1 MRRRHGFV
9 RQLLRNSDSAPQTV
23 SSHSTNS
30 DRDRVLA
37 ATDIV
42 AVIGEVVALRP
53 KGREHV
59 GLCPFHDDR
68 SPSMAVVTHKANFG
82 GGGFYKCFACGA
94 AGNAIDFVINYHKME
109 FPEALR
115 FLAGRAGVELTP
127 WEGARRERVA
137 GEPTRDEV
145 LRANALAEKFFRRIY
160 ADESAGARA
169 REEVARRGIEQGIA
183 EAFGLGAAPMRSDTL
198 VEGIRKAQKNAGPDY
213 PPFEAFV
220 AAGVIRPARSGG
232 GHIDLLRDRLV
243 FPIRDELGRAIAF
256 GGRKLDPEQEP
267 KYLNSPESPV
277 FHKSKALYGIDLAK
291 QAIVKSETAVITEG
305 YTDAIACHRFG
316 VTNAVATLGTALTR
330 EHARLLRRLAK
341 TVILLF
347 DGDEAGQKAADRALS
362 VFFSEAVDIKI
373 CVLPDN
379 LDPDDLLR
387 QEGGPARFRAALDR
401 SEDALSFVARRIRSS
416 FAGRGLSAR
425 QAVIEQTMAKFV
437 DSGLNAMSALRRQL
451 VMQAL
456 AELFDV
462 GVSDLDRL
470 ARALRPRGVAGSDD
484 GADAPRASSGSFDGA
499 VGHGV
504 SAMVEVLPSFGSA
517 ARQRARREA
526 ERRLLG
532 ILCTDPA
539 LASVAVPVAGAG
551 TLPLSEAIAPEEFA
565 DSSHAAIFAA
575 IRDAAEAARAL
586 TFDGLLGE
594 LADTAAK
601 SLASDLYMFGTEVLR
616 SVSAQGGATGQ
627 SRSASEEVVVSWRDL
642 EELERRARYRDAGQ
656 VGERAT
662 DASSGTRQLDAGS
675 DGFGA
680 RSDDSLDSTSPRHPG
695 SRPGS
700 QLDPN
705 GAIERLARLRER
717 GHDVTAFSALF
728 RHRQSPAAESGRSTE
743 Q

>member
-1 MRRRHGFV
+1 VSGFS
-9 RQLLRNSDSAPQTV
+9 N
-23 SSHSTNS
+23 NS

-42 AVIGEVVALRP
+42 ALIGEVVALRP

-82 GGGFYKCFACGA
+82 GSGFYKCFACGA

-127 WEGARRERVA
+127 WDGARRERSD

-145 LRANALAEKFFRRIY
+145 LRANALAEKFFRRVY
-160 ADESAGARA
+160 ADETAGLKA
-169 REEVARRGIEQGIA
+169 REEVARRGIEHAIA
-183 EAFGLGAAPMRSDTL
+183 EAFGLGAAPARGDAL

-291 QAIVKSETAVITEG
+291 QSIVKSDTAVITEG
-305 YTDAIACHRFG
+305 YTDVIACHRFG

-330 EHARLLRRLAK
+330 DHARVLRRLAK

-362 VFFSEAVDIKI
+362 VFFSESVDIKI

-387 QEGGPARFRAALDR
+387 QEGGPERFRTALAR

-416 FAGRGLSAR
+416 FVGKGLSAR

-437 DSGLNAMSALRRQL
+437 DAGLNAMAALRRQL

-456 AELFDV
+456 AEMFDV

-470 ARALRPRGVAGSDD
+470 ARSLRPRGVGAAETTDPEGGARAPGEFASD
-484 GADAPRASSGSFDGA
+484 GSSGASTGFI
-499 VGHGV
+499 
-504 SAMVEVLPSFGSA
+504 EVPPAFGSA
-517 ARQRARREA
+517 ARLRARREA

-539 LASVAVPVAGAG
+539 LASIAVPVEGAG
-551 TLPLSEAIAPEEFA
+551 TLPLSEAIAPSEFA
-565 DSSHAAIFAA
+565 DPAHAAIFAA
-575 IRDAAEAARAL
+575 LRDAAESARVL

-594 LADTAAK
+594 LPHGTLK
-601 SLASDLYMFGTEVLR
+601 SLASDLYMFGTEVMR
-616 SVSAQGGATGQ
+616 SVAAQGGATGQ
-627 SRSASEEVVVSWRDL
+627 ARSASEEVVVSWRDL
-642 EELERRARYRDAGQ
+642 EEFERRARFQVGSRYAGQ

-662 DASSGTRQLDAGS
+662 DASSGNEYTNEPAQIGS
-675 DGFGA
+675 GDLGA
-680 RSDDSLDSTSPRHPG
+680 RSEGPLDPG
-695 SRPGS
+695 S
-700 QLDPN
+700 
-705 GAIERLARLRER
+705 AVERLARLRER
-717 GHDVTAFSALF
+717 GHDATAFRELF
-728 RHRQSPAAESGRSTE
+728 RRRQSPGSESGRSTE